1 MDLLKRY
8 GFWIGIALVLIGFVL
23 RWILGVWSAPV
34 LISLIL
40 GGILTIAGI
49 AVNWSNLFEFFG
61 RKTTKYGM
69 SSLLGIV
76 IVLIIV
82 IFANL
87 ILNKFNWR
95 KDTTAAG
102 QYSLADQT
110 VKVLK
115 NLDQEVTAIAFDVE
129 NNRRHLEDRLG
140 EYEQYSGKFNWRFV
154 DPDKSPEV
162 AKRYN
167 IRNLGTIVVES
178 GVKTERIDEYTEQNL
193 TNAIIK
199 VTREETKNIYFTSGH
214 GEKSIEDDGN
224 SGLKSAAD
232 AIKEQNYVTND
243 LFLAGQDSI
252 PGDAS
257 VVVIAG
263 PQTEF
268 FDKELNML
276 AEYIGSGG
284 SVLFLVDPQTT
295 TGLPSFLRKYYF
307 AVGNNIVVD
316 ASGIGQLF
324 GAGPTVPLVN
334 SYGDHDIT
342 GDFGLMTFYPLA
354 RSVQVDVPSDATG
367 YTGTELAM
375 TSRNSWGE
383 TDLER
388 ISGASQANQDPE
400 DLSGPV
406 PLAASMEVP
415 EPAGG
420 SNARL
425 VVFGDSDFA
434 TNRYFNAQGNGDM
447 FMNAVNWLL
456 QDEDL
461 ISVRPNQPEDRR
473 VQMTQSQVRTVLIL
487 IVILL
492 PVLIL
497 VAGGVIYWVRRR

>member
-1 MDLLKRY
+1 MELLRQY
-8 GFWIGIALVLIGFVL
+8 GFWVGIALVLIGLVI
-23 RWILGVWSAPV
+23 RWILGIWGVPV
-34 LISLIL
+34 LIPLIL
-40 GGILTIAGI
+40 GGVLTLAGI
-49 AVNWSNLFEFFG
+49 GVNWSYIVELFG
-61 RKTTKYGM
+61 RRTTKYGM
-69 SSLLGIV
+69 SSLAGIV

-82 IFANL
+82 VFANL

-102 QYSLADQT
+102 QYSLAGQT

-115 NLDQEVTAIAFDVE
+115 NLDKEVTAIAFDVE
-129 NNRRHLEDRLG
+129 GNRRYLEDRLG
-140 EYEQYSGKFNWRFV
+140 EYERYSGKFNWRYV

-162 AKRYN
+162 AKQYN

-199 VTREETKNIYFTSGH
+199 VTRDETKNVYFTTGH
-214 GEKSIEDDGN
+214 GEHAVNDDGQN
-224 SGLKSAAD
+224 GLKTASAA
-232 AIKEQNYVTND
+232 ITQQNYVAKD
-243 LFLAGQDSI
+243 LFLAGQDSV
-252 PGDAS
+252 PSDAS
-257 VVVIAG
+257 VVVVAG

-268 FDKELNML
+268 FEQELNML

-295 TGLPSFLRKYYF
+295 TGLPTFLREYYF
-307 AVGNNIVVD
+307 NVGENIVVD

-342 GDFGLMTFYPLA
+342 SDFGLMTFYPLS
-354 RSVQVDVPSDATG
+354 RSVQVDVPDDATG
-367 YTGTELAM
+367 YTGTELAL

-388 ISGASQANQDPE
+388 ISRASEANPDPE

-434 TNRYFNAQGNGDM
+434 TNRYFNAQGNGDL

-487 IVILL
+487 VVILL

-497 VAGGVIYWVRRR
+497 IAGGAVYWVRRR